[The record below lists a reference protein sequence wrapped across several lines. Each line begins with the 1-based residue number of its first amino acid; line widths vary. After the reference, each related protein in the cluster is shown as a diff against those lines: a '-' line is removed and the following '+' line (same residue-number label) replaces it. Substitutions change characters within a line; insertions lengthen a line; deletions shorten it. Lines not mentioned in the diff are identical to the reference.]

1 VSAAESPLVYDADF
15 EEVADQ
21 RRGGDRR
28 QSDRRAD
35 KPRFDTLFA
44 ATLVNHVAIAE
55 KAATSGYRAPLP
67 AGAGMTF
74 DLRA

>member
-1 VSAAESPLVYDADF
+1 MSGANPPRIYDADF

-28 QSDRRAD
+28 ASDRRVAASA
-35 KPRFDTLFA
+35 FDTLFA
-44 ATLVNHVAIAE
+44 ATLVNRLSPTCTAWTGAYRPTPRLRAGIA
-55 KAATSGYRAPLP
+55 
-67 AGAGMTF
+67 F